1 MKILIFAGTTEG
13 RLLSEELADA
23 GHDVT
28 VSVATEYGEHEQGE
42 HAGVSV
48 LCGRKTTEQIA
59 DLLKDFEVCIDATHP
74 YAVEVSENIR
84 EACDRLG
91 SEDGPSENVCKS
103 DESESG
109 SSDIREMKEDQ
120 SEEREGELGQR
131 PVRYYRL
138 LRPESV
144 YPADTIFVQSAGEA
158 ADYLSRTE
166 GNILLTTGAKELPA
180 YAELEG
186 ERLYPRVL
194 PLGSSLKSCEE
205 AGIPSRNI
213 IAMQGPFSE
222 ELNLALLHSLS
233 IRYMVTK
240 DGGATGGFPE
250 KIQAAQK
257 AGVSVILIAR
267 PGEEGMTYGEIRK
280 ALG

>member
-13 RLLSEELADA
+13 RLLSEELGDA

-28 VSVATEYGEHEQGE
+28 VSVATEYGEQEQGE

-48 LCGRKTTEQIA
+48 LCGRKTAEEIA
-59 DLLKDFEVCIDATHP
+59 DLLEDFEVCIDATHP

-84 EACDRLG
+84 EACNRLG
-91 SEDGPSENVCKS
+91 SKQNL
-103 DESESG
+103 
-109 SSDIREMKEDQ
+109 I
-120 SEEREGELGQR
+120 
-131 PVRYYRL
+131 RYYRL

-144 YPADTIFVQSAGEA
+144 YPADTVFVQSAGEA
-158 ADYLSRTE
+158 ADYLSQTE
-166 GNILLTTGAKELPA
+166 GNILLTTGAKELPV
-180 YAELEG
+180 YAGLEG

-250 KIQAAQK
+250 KISAAQK
-257 AGVSVILIAR
+257 ADVTVILIAR
-267 PGEEGMTYGEIRK
+267 PGEEGMTYGEIRE